1 MPTDQ
6 NVILYS
12 QYEMD
17 KETTQSHVDFVNH
30 ELDKMEKL
38 FYSKNHKKI
47 KRETVI
53 GVAFSP
59 SPVPRHRIIEPND
72 KKIILNTKTRYSL
85 ADDKKDFPSIFDN
98 EFVFGIRTTQRTLI
112 GRIYKRYRWNNAD
125 IIGVIQL
132 IALCSKDDRRIILP
146 SGIHDFLLEY
156 RYELYNEWIKQD
168 KTLTIADFRWITSDT
183 FRWLCEQQGFTHT
196 KACYMSNVMN
206 CFQKHCQK
214 KQWLIDIEEDD
225 DND

>member
-17 KETTQSHVDFVNH
+17 KETVQPHVDFVNH

-59 SPVPRHRIIEPND
+59 SPVPRHRVIEPND

-132 IALCSKDDRRIILP
+132 IALCSKDDRRII
-146 SGIHDFLLEY
+146 FLFL
-156 RYELYNEWIKQD
+156 K
-168 KTLTIADFRWITSDT
+168 
-183 FRWLCEQQGFTHT
+183 
-196 KACYMSNVMN
+196 
-206 CFQKHCQK
+206 
-214 KQWLIDIEEDD
+214 
-225 DND
+225 